1 MTPDDQAHQ
10 EHLYKVLQHFQ
21 VAMIVTHG
29 IDGTMIARPM
39 AVARVEP
46 GADMYFTTNIE
57 STKVEEILAEPHVT
71 VVVQSRTQYAAVRGV
86 AKVSLDRALIHEL
99 WRDEW
104 KNWYPKGKDDP
115 HIAILVFEPHHGEY
129 WDNAGSSGLKFVFQ
143 AAKAYLTGK
152 TPKDREEH
160 AEVDM
165 R

>member
-1 MTPDDQAHQ
+1 LTIDDQTHRD
-10 EHLYKVLQHFQ
+10 HLYRMLRDFH

-39 AVARVEP
+39 AIARVDI
-46 GADMYFTTNIE
+46 GGSMFFTTNVE
-57 STKVEEILAEPHVT
+57 STKVDEILADPHIT
-71 VVVQSRTQYAAVRGV
+71 VIVQSRTQYASVRGV
-86 AKVSLDRALIHEL
+86 AKLSLDRELVHALWKE
-99 WRDEW
+99 EW
-104 KNWYPKGKDDP
+104 KAWFPDGKDDP
-115 HIAILVFEPHHGEY
+115 NIAILVFEPHHGEY
-129 WDNAGSSGLKFVFQ
+129 WDNAGAAGLKFLFE